1 MNTLQVLKYG
11 LSLTLDGYRQ
21 LAFINKFLK
30 PLVNKHSKRLGYKL
44 SPSEKKKVL
53 FYYPMYTVLA
63 CAQMYVTL
71 KGRRLTK
78 AETKRLTLVGAMAT
92 ICDDL
97 IDEDNWTREQ
107 IFQLLSN
114 NLDEEGLT
122 IKAQLLISLNRELQ
136 QFWKLSDEYLR
147 QLKMALHRQASS
159 ELQLNAAVSL
169 EDIINISREKN
180 GHTSLMFATLV
191 DERWNNEELQFI
203 YQSAI
208 VGQLTNDSFD
218 MYFDTQNSIHTYFNT
233 APTIADVRK
242 FFLDECT
249 KLHGM
254 VMACDTSHKNKLNTI
269 RRMSILHAF
278 TLTALDQF
286 QQTEDKYGKGVDWK
300 IVPRKDLIV
309 DMALNKKRFK
319 TVRYMKWLSKVIPKP
334 FLQNRLDEVES
345 NSVFDKRNFVKVDA
359 AENLNKAVVEEGFI
373 NENIT
378 LMKREAVKSSAIKN
392 IGYDE
397 ENQVLEVEILGTG
410 EVYQY
415 KNVPIEEYF
424 FFLEQPSLGTYYN
437 KEFKKK
443 FPDYIKVS

>member
-1 MNTLQVLKYG
+1 LEEQSKHNQNLYIWRQSLLMNTLQVLKYG
-11 LSLTLDGYRQ
+11 LGLTLDGYRQ

-30 PLVNKHSKRLGYKL
+30 PLVNKHCKRLGYKL

-78 AETKRLTLVGAMAT
+78 DETKRLTLVGAMAT

-107 IFQLLSN
+107 IFYLLSN
-114 NLDEEGLT
+114 NLDEQGLT
-122 IKAQLLISLNRELQ
+122 IKAQLLVSLNKELQ
-136 QFWKLSDEYLR
+136 QFWPLSESYLK
-147 QLKMALHRQASS
+147 QLKIALEWQ
-159 ELQLNAAVSL
+159 AVSGKQL
-169 EDIINISREKN
+169 DPNITLGEIVHVCREKN
-180 GHTSLMFATLV
+180 GHTSLMFARLV
-191 DERWNNEELQFI
+191 DEDWDEKELQFI

-218 MYFDTQNSIHTYFNT
+218 MYFDTQNGIHTYFNT

-309 DMALNKKRFK
+309 DMALNKNRFR
-319 TVRYMKWLSKVIPKP
+319 TIRYMKWLS
-334 FLQNRLDEVES
+334 
-345 NSVFDKRNFVKVDA
+345 
-359 AENLNKAVVEEGFI
+359 
-373 NENIT
+373 
-378 LMKREAVKSSAIKN
+378 
-392 IGYDE
+392 
-397 ENQVLEVEILGTG
+397 
-410 EVYQY
+410 
-415 KNVPIEEYF
+415 
-424 FFLEQPSLGTYYN
+424 EQ
-437 KEFKKK
+437 
-443 FPDYIKVS
+443 